1 MEGKACEMEEGK
13 VHVGDVDIN
22 FLRVGTG
29 DHPVLLMA
37 GVLGTTRISF
47 RLQIEKLNREKLTI
61 VVWDPPG
68 YGQSRPPDRTFPD
81 NFHQRDAAWAHS
93 LMKSLGYSKFSLLGW
108 CDGGTVAL
116 LLAATYPDSIRKMI
130 VLGARSYVRS
140 KEIQVF
146 ESLRDINTWSER
158 LITDLLQVYNMDY
171 IQKIVSEWIEYMLR
185 VYIKQDGDLCKQ
197 TLPKIKCQTFIIHGE
212 KDALAVLEQSKYLK
226 QNIVDSKLYI
236 FENGKHNPNQKYPEK
251 FNKLITDFLLGE

>member
-1 MEGKACEMEEGK
+1 
-13 VHVGDVDIN
+13 
-22 FLRVGTG
+22 
-29 DHPVLLMA
+29 
-37 GVLGTTRISF
+37 
-47 RLQIEKLNREKLTI
+47 
-61 VVWDPPG
+61 
-68 YGQSRPPDRTFPD
+68 
-81 NFHQRDAAWAHS
+81 
-93 LMKSLGYSKFSLLGW
+93 MKSLGYSKFSLLGW

-146 ESLRDINTWSER
+146 ENTYLTNFKKYFCQGLRDINTWSER